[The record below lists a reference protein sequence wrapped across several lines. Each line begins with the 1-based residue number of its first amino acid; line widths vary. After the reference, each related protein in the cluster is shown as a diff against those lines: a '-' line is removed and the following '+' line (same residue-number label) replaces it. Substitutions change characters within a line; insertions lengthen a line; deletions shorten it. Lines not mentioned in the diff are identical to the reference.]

1 MPPNKPEFIGPTN
14 PIKLKLPKPQLPK
27 KAAGFLVLMG
37 FIFIGGFVLFNTC
50 FTYIEPS
57 QLGIKQVRIG
67 VNQGIQEKVYGPGLA
82 FIKPGMEVIHRF
94 PNTLQ
99 VYDLNGNSAAKIQT
113 SDGFFVDVDVT
124 IIYRIMDPLKLMQT
138 LGPGDAYFELG
149 LSPKAVPK
157 LKDSL
162 GELTTEDFYNSPL
175 RVEKAQ
181 QARDRL
187 NAELQANGLQVEHIL
202 VRYFRYSDEIQK
214 NIEEKKLQDQLVFK
228 NQSEG
233 RAATEAAK
241 LAKITQEGEANVLIT
256 LQEGEAY
263 KVRKEAEMDLY
274 VRSKKAEADLL
285 VQLAEAK
292 RTELKNEA
300 MRTAGADRAVA
311 MEMAEVLSGLEVV
324 IVPAGGQSGMNPLD
338 LTSLTELFGVKS
350 DTARALTP
358 SQRPVEPPTEGDAS
372 NEQ

>member
-1 MPPNKPEFIGPTN
+1 MAPNKPEFIGPTN
-14 PIKLKLPKPQLPK
+14 PIKLKLPKFKLPK
-27 KAAGFLVLMG
+27 KASAGFVLLG
-37 FIFIGGFVLFNTC
+37 ILLIGGFVVLRTC
-50 FTYIEPS
+50 FTYIEPHEV
-57 QLGIKQVRIG
+57 GIKQVRIG

-94 PNTLQ
+94 PNTVLT
-99 VYDLNGNSAAKIQT
+99 YDLSDRSAAKIQT
-113 SDGFFVDVDVT
+113 SDGFFVDVDAT
-124 IIYRIMDPLKLMQT
+124 ILYRIVDPLLLMQT

-175 RVEKAQ
+175 RVDMAQ

-187 NAELQANGLQVEHIL
+187 NAELQANGLQVEHVL
-202 VRYFRYSDEIQK
+202 VRYFRYGDEIQK

-241 LAKITQEGEANVLIT
+241 LKQIEQEGEANVLVT

-263 KVRKEAEMDLY
+263 KVRKKAEMDLY

-300 MRTAGADRAVA
+300 MRMAGADRAVA
-311 MEMAEVLSGLEVV
+311 MEMAEVLNGLDVV
-324 IVPAGGQSGMNPLD
+324 IVPAGGQGGMNPLD
-338 LTSLTELFGVKS
+338 LTSLTELFGVEGM
-350 DTARALTP
+350 TP
-358 SQRPVEPPTEGDAS
+358 TPPQPSRPPFVAPQEGDNS
-372 NEQ
+372 ND